1 MIFRALVAVL
11 AAVAVIVPS
20 AYAQDVTSLSGHGEN
35 IAPVARVKVP
45 RPTELAPL
53 GDWVFIATDQAEEQQ
68 GGLYIVN
75 VADPAHPF
83 IEGKWTG
90 DVDNLSDVSFGD
102 VDVTPDGNL
111 AVLTNAHCSSCSE
124 GNVIWEALIDTT
136 DKAHPKL
143 LSTIKDDATTDYV
156 HTATIDRGNTLYMN
170 PQVFAGYPQP
180 GNEHITI
187 YDISD
192 RAHPKKTGTITT
204 PVPQLGLAH
213 DTYIDHRPDGKSLMY
228 AASVHR
234 TDVLDV
240 TNPLQATWLQ
250 SSVSE
255 YTISHDVQPNW
266 DRSVILVD
274 DEGALGGQLDE
285 SVSVCGKVGSGPA
298 SVDSGSIHF
307 FAAAPDGTLANGGL
321 IHLGTFNAPT
331 NFNTGACVAHVFW
344 QAPNENRLTQA
355 YYRTGA
361 FTLDFSDPANPK
373 MLGWFVAD
381 GGAEYWSNKPNR
393 GYMFASN
400 MLGSL
405 DILKYT
411 GEGGTRWP
419 ATAGPAEQQLSTRM
433 GIPYVPIPGVGELRQ
448 TGAAKKAG
456 RFSFTAKVKRVPGAS
471 GKKVTLSL
479 RFTNAKGKLVK
490 KMSVKRTAGKKTSL
504 KVSGVAVPGSYKWA
518 LTAGKKRLARGKF
531 RVKSKKGE
539 AISAGATL
547 TARVK

>member
-1 MIFRALVAVL
+1 VVWEVL
-11 AAVAVIVPS
+11 
-20 AYAQDVTSLSGHGEN
+20 L
-35 IAPVARVKVP
+35 
-45 RPTELAPL
+45 
-53 GDWVFIATDQAEEQQ
+53 
-68 GGLYIVN
+68 
-75 VADPAHPF
+75 
-83 IEGKWTG
+83 
-90 DVDNLSDVSFGD
+90 
-102 VDVTPDGNL
+102 
-111 AVLTNAHCSSCSE
+111 
-124 GNVIWEALIDTT
+124 DTT
-136 DKAHPKL
+136 DKAHPKMI
-143 LSTIKDDATTDYV
+143 STIKDDATTDYV

-170 PQVFAGYPQP
+170 PQVWAGYPQP
-180 GNEHITI
+180 GNEHITV

-204 PVPQLGLAH
+204 PLPQLGLAH

-240 TNPLQATWLQ
+240 TNPLAANWLQ
-250 SSVSE
+250 TTTSE

-266 DRSVILVD
+266 DRSVIVVD
-274 DEGALGGQLDE
+274 DEGVLGGQLDE
-285 SVSVCGKVGSGPA
+285 NISVCGKIGAGPA
-298 SVDSGSIHF
+298 SLDSGSIQF
-307 FAAAPDGTLANGGL
+307 FAAAADGTFANTGVV
-321 IHLGTFNAPT
+321 HLGTFNAPT

-381 GGAEYWSNKPNR
+381 GGANYWSNKPNR
-393 GYMFASN
+393 GYMFASDQS
-400 MLGSL
+400 GHL

-419 ATAGPAEQQLSTRM
+419 ATAGPAEQQLSVRM
-433 GIPYVPIPGVGELRQ
+433 GIPYVPIPGVGSSLRN
-448 TGAAKKAG
+448 TGNAKKAG
-456 RFSFTAKVKRVPGAS
+456 TFAFTARVKRVPGAV
-471 GKKVTLSL
+471 GKKVALSL

-490 KMSVKRTAGKKTSL
+490 KMTIRRAAGKKTSL
-504 KVSGVAVPGSYKWA
+504 KVSGVAIPGSYRWS
-518 LTAGKKRLARGKF
+518 LTAGKKRLAKGKF
-531 RVKSKKGE
+531 RVKSKNGQ